1 MTIDEIKGKV
11 IRLQKAKQSEDVKFW
26 LQTLKE
32 LADNMLVMSYNEK
45 GEDAVRALGVQKGLN
60 MAQML
65 CEIFESQISA
75 DAKSK
80 IVKV

>member
-1 MTIDEIKGKV
+1 MTIDEIKGKIV
-11 IRLQKAKQSEDVKFW
+11 LLQKAKQSEDVKFW
-26 LQTLKE
+26 LKTLKE
-32 LADNMLVMSYNEK
+32 FADHILVMSYNEK
-45 GEDAVRALGVQKGLN
+45 GEEAVRALGVQKGLN

-65 CEIFESQISA
+65 CEIYETQVAA

>member
-1 MTIDEIKGKV
+1 MTLDEIRGKV
-11 IRLQKAKQSEDVKFW
+11 TRLQKAKQSEDVQFW
-26 LQTLKE
+26 LKCLEDFGKY
-32 LADNMLVMSYNEK
+32 MLILSYNEK

-60 MAQML
+60 MAAML
-65 CEIFESQISA
+65 CEIYESRISA

>member
-1 MTIDEIKGKV
+1 MTIEEIKGKV
-11 IRLQKAKQSEDVKFW
+11 IRLQQARQSEDVKFW
-26 LQTLKE
+26 LKTLKE
-32 LADNMLVMSYNEK
+32 LAENMLIQSYNER

-65 CEIFESQISA
+65 CEIFESQVSA